1 LASRCRCLLRFLWIG
16 GDRWGDELGEGLLE
30 HRRDLG
36 FIGHSLGIEWWDLGR
51 EEGLELLDEGLSLLG
66 RLLGLSGAGDS
77 FMGDWL
83 DSGVDELGESVDP
96 YPGVG
101 EGLDVRV
108 VGIEGLDF
116 TSRFIGHLPLP
127 GEEIDALSEAGRG

>member
-1 LASRCRCLLRFLWIG
+1 
-16 GDRWGDELGEGLLE
+16 
-30 HRRDLG
+30 
-36 FIGHSLGIEWWDLGR
+36 
-51 EEGLELLDEGLSLLG
+51 LELLDEGLSLLG